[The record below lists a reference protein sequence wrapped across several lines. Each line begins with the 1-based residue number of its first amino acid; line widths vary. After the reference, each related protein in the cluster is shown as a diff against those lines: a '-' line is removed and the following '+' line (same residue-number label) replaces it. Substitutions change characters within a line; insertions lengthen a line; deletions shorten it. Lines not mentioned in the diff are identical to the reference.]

1 MDRGAMK
8 TLEAMRI
15 KYRYLDY
22 AILSAL
28 IWFHQQQIS
37 TDTALAIDS
46 KELSKLE
53 RSLQA
58 AKECNYTEGLVLA
71 SEFLFCV
78 KQFDAAYSCLN
89 TAIAKKNSRTS
100 STVDTEELVQQDI
113 HRMLQWLKTAAN
125 SQGSEGSDSYLQR
138 RDGLVPPFY
147 DIDSL
152 MAEAK

>member
-46 KELSKLE
+46 KELSKLK

-58 AKECNYTEGLVLA
+58 ANECNYTEGLVLA

-78 KQFDAAYSCLN
+78 KQF
-89 TAIAKKNSRTS
+89 
-100 STVDTEELVQQDI
+100 
-113 HRMLQWLKTAAN
+113 
-125 SQGSEGSDSYLQR
+125 
-138 RDGLVPPFY
+138 
-147 DIDSL
+147 
-152 MAEAK
+152 